1 MLSVSQS
8 TLNISS
14 TPSNNVSTCNTSLMV
29 DSLQTSRLT
38 ARVSPP
44 GSQPPLNSK
53 AKKQRCITSGDAT
66 SSYHLAN
73 NISAVLDLL
82 LDGSTDSENE
92 DGTDDSTLLDVG
104 QPMPPTHFKD
114 SLRSAITVCARL
126 LKTSDPRQLSTLAVP
141 LGSNEPLGT
150 ITPKPVSIH
159 LGLVGVYMGL
169 LLHTMSTKGDIC
181 ASATSNTTTANNN
194 NINTASS
201 RPTAPSGSSLG
212 VAQLLNKC
220 IVDLKRLT
228 ADYFNCVQEWLIPSL
243 NRAYFTNAVAYQT
256 TAMNYQPT
264 QQPNTT
270 VLLATHNQFLL
281 QYMLEL
287 MLSEPRESLA
297 QLMFVGCLIEIELP
311 HLALDLFEFIWET
324 ERRFNAACV
333 DPPKELSPPFHI
345 KEWMRLTSTGGEL
358 QGWDCTGGARLAPA
372 APALLPPVINRQPGG
387 AVRDDR
393 DQALRLIRQASSYIS
408 HGRDNAR
415 IVMLDT
421 GDANGLTPCE
431 VGIMGAI
438 LLPCTPYTPNS
449 TTTSATAFQSISS
462 SSSAA
467 PSPKIETLASLLL
480 QGRAPVV
487 CQSDFFDP
495 TPEVLHETLQ
505 RIARAINRPSHRQ

>member
-8 TLNISS
+8 TLNMSS
-14 TPSNNVSTCNTSLMV
+14 TPSNNVSLCNTSLMV

-53 AKKQRCITSGDAT
+53 AKKQRCINTGDAT
-66 SSYHLAN
+66 SAHHLTT

-82 LDGSTDSENE
+82 LDGSTDSDSDDNN
-92 DGTDDSTLLDVG
+92 DSTLLDVG
-104 QPMPPTHFKD
+104 QPMPPTNFKD
-114 SLRSAITVCARL
+114 SLRTAITVCARL
-126 LKTSDPRQLSTLAVP
+126 LKTSDPRQLSTLGAP
-141 LGSNEPLGT
+141 FGSNDPLGT

-181 ASATSNTTTANNN
+181 AASVNTT
-194 NINTASS
+194 NTTGSS
-201 RPTAPSGSSLG
+201 RHPVPSSSSSLG

-228 ADYFNCVQEWLIPSL
+228 ADYFHCVQEWLVPSL
-243 NRAYFTNAVAYQT
+243 NRAYFTNAVAFQT
-256 TAMNYQPT
+256 SAMNCQPS
-264 QQPNTT
+264 QHQNPT
-270 VLLATHNQFLL
+270 VLLATHNQYLL

-324 ERRFNAACV
+324 ESRFNAACV
-333 DPPKELSPPFHI
+333 DPPKELNPPFHI
-345 KEWMRLTSTGGEL
+345 KEWMRLTSTGGEH
-358 QGWDCTGGARLAPA
+358 QGWNSSGNARLAPA
-372 APALLPPVINRQPGG
+372 APALLPPVIKRQPGG
-387 AVRDDR
+387 ATRADR
-393 DQALRLIRQASSYIS
+393 DQALRLIREASKFISY
-408 HGRDNAR
+408 GRDSAR
-415 IVMLDT
+415 VVMIDA

-438 LLPCTPYTPNS
+438 LLPCTPCTTP
-449 TTTSATAFQSISS
+449 TPSS

-467 PSPKIETLASLLL
+467 AATSTSPKVETLASLLL

-495 TPEVLHETLQ
+495 TPEVLHATLQ
-505 RIARAINRPSHRQ
+505 RIARAINTPSH